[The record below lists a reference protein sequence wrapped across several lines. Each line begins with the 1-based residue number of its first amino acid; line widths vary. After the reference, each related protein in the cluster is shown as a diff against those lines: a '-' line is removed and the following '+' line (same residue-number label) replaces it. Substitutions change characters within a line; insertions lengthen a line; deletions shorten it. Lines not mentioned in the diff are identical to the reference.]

1 MTSPPLLV
9 SVLFLLG
16 TPCRHGDVSSSV
28 EPERF
33 GPQRQKLSLHIE
45 APQVV
50 RRGTPIR
57 IELIL
62 VNHGKRP
69 VVASLGRSLAD
80 TQPNFF
86 LWIRKRDG
94 VTVWCRAPVKS
105 RSMPSRDSA
114 LSQPR
119 IGYASVTFEFRLAPG
134 ASYRLKEQWVQRDLD
149 GNPVAVGTYL
159 ITGSL
164 RVGRRVLESPGR
176 ALRIVK

>member
-16 TPCRHGDVSSSV
+16 TPRRHGDVSSSV
-28 EPERF
+28 EVERF
-33 GPQRQKLSLHIE
+33 GPQPQPLSLHIE

-94 VTVWCRAPVKS
+94 LIVWCRAP
-105 RSMPSRDSA
+105 
-114 LSQPR
+114 
-119 IGYASVTFEFRLAPG
+119 
-134 ASYRLKEQWVQRDLD
+134 
-149 GNPVAVGTYL
+149 
-159 ITGSL
+159 
-164 RVGRRVLESPGR
+164 
-176 ALRIVK
+176 